1 MASADA
7 DGANSTR
14 MLALLAASLGVAP
27 RFPPPLPRAR
37 LHAVAQQRAALGEV
51 RKTIHEVAALA
62 ASSYEQ
68 TTALEQPGVLTVSVH
83 WKSADEP
90 EEALA
95 AARNAGCRVSFL
107 RGEHLEKKLLLEAEA
122 AAKRAVEAEA

>member
-1 MASADA
+1 
-7 DGANSTR
+7 
-14 MLALLAASLGVAP
+14 MLAFLSASLGVAP
-27 RFPPPLPRAR
+27 QFPPPLPRAR
-37 LHAVAQQRAALGEV
+37 LHAVAQQRAALHEV

-62 ASSYEQ
+62 ASSYEH

-95 AARNAGCRVSFL
+95 AARTAGCRVSFL
-107 RGEHLEKKLLLEAEA
+107 RGEHLEKRLRFEAEA
-122 AAKRAVEAEA
+122 AAKRAVEAEAEA